1 MRKVKILTDSCSDL
15 NKELMDKYDIDY
27 VKMNTVYEGVTSPAD
42 LTWTPED
49 VHKMYNMMREGKRI
63 TTTQVPVEEFTKV
76 FTKYIEDGFD
86 IVYIGCSLKQ
96 SGSVNTG
103 AVVAKQI
110 LAKNPDAQ
118 IFCIDS
124 KNACLGEGMLAI
136 EASKFAA
143 NGNRSA
149 QEVNDYVISIRK
161 TIHEYATVHTLD
173 YLKRAGRV
181 KGPAAFFGNL
191 MGVKPI
197 IIADANGEQA
207 AFKKV
212 KGRQNSLKEII
223 NLLKESIVNPEEQTV
238 YIGHADCSEEE
249 VKSFVDLVKKEIPC
263 KEIFVGY
270 IGPIIGASIGPD
282 AFVINGI
289 GNEVTFAIEN

>member
-124 KNACLGEGMLAI
+124 KNACLGEGLLAI

-143 NGNRSA
+143 NGDRSA

>member
-49 VHKMYNMMREGKRI
+49 VHKMYNLMREGKRI

-143 NGNRSA
+143 NGDRSA
-149 QEVNDYVISIRK
+149 QEVNDYIISIRK

>member
-1 MRKVKILTDSCSDL
+1 MRNVKILTDSCSDL

-49 VHKMYNMMREGKRI
+49 VHKMYNLMREGKRI

-76 FTKYIEDGFD
+76 FTKYIENGFD

-143 NGNRSA
+143 NGDRSA

-223 NLLKESIVNPEEQTV
+223 NLLKDSIVNPEEQTV

>member
-42 LTWTPED
+42 LTWTPEE
-49 VHKMYNMMREGKRI
+49 VHKMYNLMREGKRI

-76 FTKYIEDGFD
+76 FTKYIENGFD

-124 KNACLGEGMLAI
+124 KNACLGEGLLAI

-143 NGNRSA
+143 NGDKSA

>member
-124 KNACLGEGMLAI
+124 KNACLGEGLLAI